1 LALLVKCPSI
11 LPPAVEGIVGKS
23 EKEKLLFGVGVGVTV
38 GAGVAVGV
46 GLTVGVGVGVGV
58 TGGVT
63 GVGVGVTVGAGVA
76 VGVTGGVTGVALGVG
91 LVVKIGVIGVLL
103 HRISLQM
110 AALAVV
116 TTPAME
122 TNNPATA
129 TETKVTFFIF
139 LS

>member
-1 LALLVKCPSI
+1 MALLVKCPSI

-23 EKEKLLFGVGVGVTV
+23 EKEKLLF
-38 GAGVAVGV
+38 
-46 GLTVGVGVGVGV
+46 
-58 TGGVT
+58 